1 MDDPLNIYK
10 PQQGVKTLVS
20 ELSILRLEKTITT
33 LEEMRSKHLPE
44 QDIRDYIESRHKELD
59 ERTKKKIYQ
68 LSFGLTPKDDLTE
81 GDLSNRKTLNE
92 TTLEVQLQEAND
104 EFVEMS
110 LLFFE
115 EKRWVV
121 VERDEKKLVLKRI

>member
-1 MDDPLNIYK
+1 MDDPLNISK

-33 LEEMRSKHLPE
+33 LEEMRSKSLPE

-59 ERTKKKIYQ
+59 DRTKKKIYQ

-81 GDLSNRKTLNE
+81 ADLSNRNALNE
-92 TTLEVQLQEAND
+92 TTLELHLREPSD

-115 EKRWVV
+115 GKRWVV
-121 VERDEKKLVLKRI
+121 VEQEEKRLVLKQI